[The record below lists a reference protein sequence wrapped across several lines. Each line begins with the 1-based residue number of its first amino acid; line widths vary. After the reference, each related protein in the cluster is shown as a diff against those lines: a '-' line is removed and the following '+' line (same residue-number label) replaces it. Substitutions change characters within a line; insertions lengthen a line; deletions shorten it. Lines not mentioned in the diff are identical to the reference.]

1 MYCGKKTRYK
11 EMEERL
17 REKERE
23 RYEDLYSFI
32 QFGLP
37 NFCNTGKYKS
47 LMFNVCIFKTFFLF
61 GKKKL
66 KTVRSIKKIK
76 EFTI

>member
-1 MYCGKKTRYK
+1 
-11 EMEERL
+11 MEERL
-17 REKERE
+17 REKERERERE

-47 LMFNVCIFKTFFLF
+47 LMFNVCIFKTFFYLERRN
-61 GKKKL
+61 L
-66 KTVRSIKKIK
+66 KQSAV
-76 EFTI
+76 